1 MGCLRT
7 VQVTLPRAESRLQ
20 EGSLMCCCMRKLS
33 LTNIRGILA
42 SSSTARRSR
51 KQQGWSLQLTV
62 YCLLISDAKKR
73 VATLSRTWFS
83 ATSARSPYN
92 LIVAGASEWRT
103 NPQSASRN
111 RSIHSMFMCG
121 GESVD
126 VVPPGFVSLMAS
138 WMLISTQ
145 CSWDDARSIY

>member
-1 MGCLRT
+1 MRCLRT

-62 YCLLISDAKKR
+62 YCLLISDAKKAKWRRFPEHDFQQR
-73 VATLSRTWFS
+73 VLDLPPISLSQVLQ
-83 ATSARSPYN
+83 N
-92 LIVAGASEWRT
+92 
-103 NPQSASRN
+103 
-111 RSIHSMFMCG
+111 G
-121 GESVD
+121 GQTHKAQAETE
-126 VVPPGFVSLMAS
+126 A
-138 WMLISTQ
+138 STQ
-145 CSWDDARSIY
+145 CSCVGGNQKTWCHQVLHL